1 MDEIRS
7 DMLEGSMRDV
17 MRIVVQESYEFSTF
31 AIGSNQV
38 MEQLLESIMAS
49 EVKMIADEEMNE

>member
-31 AIGSNQV
+31 AVGANQA

-49 EVKMIADEEMNE
+49 EVKMIAD